1 MEVKEIF
8 VYAVVICGAILCI
21 HGIYVGTRL
30 SKSNNKKPNK
40 LKDSRQQRRVKK
52 AAREREEEFWS
63 RQLNEQMSREYFA
76 ASKKEGV
83 LKNFIDYF
91 KPTASKPTNKSQ
103 RSNSIKQSTVPPRK
117 QKKFNDSGLGEFVDH
132 QPSNGAHST
141 PKKQSSR
148 QAAKVKKPKAANNS
162 SRGFQIVRD
171 IFGKTKRNLQSK
183 LNSSLIVNHKW
194 TYILDDFVL
203 GTILFKP
210 GGDLL
215 LIDPSGSASKGK
227 WELLHALDAI
237 GLEFDGELTV
247 MGYELIDEQGAIML
261 LSAHG
266 KIHLFVNDAK
276 MDNRETIRTI
286 SAAMSWFN
294 D

>member
-1 MEVKEIF
+1 MEDFLPLLYSALLVLLLLS
-8 VYAVVICGAILCI
+8 ILPFLS
-21 HGIYVGTRL
+21 RLL
-30 SKSNNKKPNK
+30 SKNYLKRSSNP
-40 LKDSRQQRRVKK
+40 DRGI
-52 AAREREEEFWS
+52 
-63 RQLNEQMSREYFA
+63 M
-76 ASKKEGV
+76 
-83 LKNFIDYF
+83 KNFLDYF
-91 KPTASKPTNKSQ
+91 KPVASKPTNKSQ
-103 RSNSIKQSTVPPRK
+103 QSNRTKQSTVSPRK
-117 QKKFNDSGLGEFVDH
+117 QKKFDDSGLGEFVDY
-132 QPSNGAHST
+132 QPSNGTRST
-141 PKKQSSR
+141 PKKQSTR
-148 QAAKVKKPKAANNS
+148 QAATVKKPKAANNS
-162 SRGFQIVRD
+162 SRGFQIVKD
-171 IFGKTKRNLQSK
+171 IFGKTKRNLQSR

-276 MDNRETIRTI
+276 MDNREAIRTI

-294 D
+294 ESKS